1 MQFESFSEFIHM
13 GGHGT
18 FIWSV
23 YLITAVVILVNVL
36 LPLRQKRQFFLDQVA
51 RSKRE
56 ATAQASPTPEAGRD
70 GQERESRAP

>member
-23 YLITAVVILVNVL
+23 YLMTAVVILVNVL

-56 ATAQASPTPEAGRD
+56 ATAQGGPAAEE

>member
-23 YLITAVVILVNVL
+23 YLITALVVIGNIW
-36 LPLRQKRQFFLDQVA
+36 LPLRQKKQFFVDQA
-51 RSKRE
+51 ALKKRE
-56 ATAQASPTPEAGRD
+56 EAAQARTAAHTSEAD
-70 GQERESRAP
+70 APQAAAGE